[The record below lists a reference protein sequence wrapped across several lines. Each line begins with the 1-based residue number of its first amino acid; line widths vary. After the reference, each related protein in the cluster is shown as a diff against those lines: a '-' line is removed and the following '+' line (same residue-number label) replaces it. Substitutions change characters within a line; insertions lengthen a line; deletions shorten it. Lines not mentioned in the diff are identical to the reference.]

1 MKTPAY
7 ISECPSELRR
17 QLAFVLEIDR
27 LKSVIR
33 RSYLADE
40 SRHENSAEH
49 SWHLALIVL
58 VLHCYASEP
67 IDLLKTLKLVL
78 LHDVVEIDA
87 GDAFVYD
94 EEAQQKREQLESA
107 AAVRIFGL
115 LPSQQGE
122 EFHLL
127 WTEFEERQTPEARFA
142 AAVDRLMPL
151 LHNCFTGGRSWK
163 EHKVTRDQVIA
174 KNRIIAD
181 GSDALWNLAKALIEE
196 VFPTEKC

>member
-1 MKTPAY
+1 MKTPTY
-7 ISECPSELRR
+7 LSECPAELRQ

-49 SWHLALIVL
+49 SWHLAMIVL
-58 VLHCYASEP
+58 VLYRYASGP
-67 IDLLKTLKLVL
+67 IDLLKTLQLVL

-94 EEAQQKREQLESA
+94 EDAQQRRARLERA

-115 LPSQQGE
+115 LPSPQEE
-122 EFHLL
+122 EFHRL
-127 WTEFEERQTPEARFA
+127 WSEFEERQTPEARFA
-142 AAVDRLMPL
+142 AAVDRLMPV
-151 LHNCFTGGRSWK
+151 LHNCLTGGRSWK
-163 EHKVTRDQVIA
+163 EHQVTRDQVIS
-174 KNRIIAD
+174 KNQVIAD
-181 GSDALWNLAKALIEE
+181 GSEALWSLAKALIEE
-196 VFPTEKC
+196 TLPER

>member
-1 MKTPAY
+1 MKTPTY
-7 ISECPSELRR
+7 LSECPAELRQ

-49 SWHLALIVL
+49 SWHLAMIVL
-58 VLHCYASEP
+58 VLYGYASET
-67 IDLLKTLKLVL
+67 IDLLKTLQLVL

-94 EEAQQKREQLESA
+94 EDAQQRRAQLERA

-115 LPSQQGE
+115 LPSQQEE
-122 EFHLL
+122 EFHRL
-127 WTEFEERQTPEARFA
+127 WSEFEEHQTPKARFA
-142 AAVDRLMPL
+142 AAVDRLMPV
-151 LHNCFTGGRSWK
+151 LHNCFTDGRSWK
-163 EHKVTRDQVIA
+163 EHQVTRDQVIN
-174 KNRIIAD
+174 KNQVIAD
-181 GSDALWNLAKALIEE
+181 GSQALWSLAKALIEE
-196 VFPTEKC
+196 TLPEP

>member
-1 MKTPAY
+1 MKTPVY
-7 ISECPSELRR
+7 LSECPPELQQ

-27 LKSVIR
+27 LKSIIR
-33 RSYLADE
+33 RNYLIDE

-49 SWHLALIVL
+49 SWHLAMIVL
-58 VLHCYASEP
+58 VLYRYASEP
-67 IDLLKTLKLVL
+67 IDLLKTLRLVL

-94 EEAQQKREQLESA
+94 EDAQQRREQLERV

-122 EFHLL
+122 EFHQL
-127 WTEFEERQTPEARFA
+127 WLEFEERQTPEARFA

-151 LHNCFTGGRSWK
+151 LHNCFTGWPGWK
-163 EHKVTRDQVIA
+163 EHQVTRDQVIN
-174 KNRIIAD
+174 KNRIIGD
-181 GSDALWNLAKALIEE
+181 GSEALWNLAKALIEE
-196 VFPTEKC
+196 TLAGS